1 MNKIVKLNKLHIIIL
16 GVLSAF
22 AVFSMDFYLPGL
34 PQLQRDLHT
43 TTSLS
48 QMTITASLIGLGL
61 GQLFVGPWSDRI
73 GRRKPLLIGTIVF
86 GLTSIAIIF
95 STTIWFMIGMRFLQ
109 GLAGSVGIVL
119 SLAVITDTFSGHDLT
134 RNVTINQTI
143 NGVFPVIAP
152 VLGGIVVAAA
162 NWQMTFW
169 ILGGL
174 GLLLFIAVQFYLPET
189 RIVEQRKNDGHQ
201 RNYRD
206 LFRNRKLMTYMLI
219 QSLMMAALFAY
230 IAGSAFVLED
240 IFKVSVTTFG
250 IIYAINGFGIAMMT
264 MVAGWLANKWG
275 EYKTLG
281 YFIFYGLLGGV
292 LLGVSLLFG
301 KHLLLVLVPFFMIV
315 SAIGGIQG
323 MTTALAMAD
332 QHHNPGSASAML
344 GMTRYAVGGV
354 MSPLV
359 GLFGS
364 SSYLPLAVM
373 IIVVQLF
380 AFVIFVQDAVRLK
393 RRPNIL

>member
-1 MNKIVKLNKLHIIIL
+1 LNKIVKLNKLHIIIL

-152 VLGGIVVAAA
+152 VLGGIVVAAT

-189 RIVEQRKNDGHQ
+189 RIVEQRKHNGHQ

-206 LFRNRKLMTYMLI
+206 LFRNKKFMTYMLI

-292 LLGVSLLFG
+292 LLGMSLLFG

-364 SSYLPLAVM
+364 TSYFPLAVM
-373 IIVVQLF
+373 IIVVQLI
-380 AFVIFVQDAVRLK
+380 AFVIFVQDDVRVK
-393 RRPNIL
+393 RRPNEF

>member
-1 MNKIVKLNKLHIIIL
+1 LNKIVKLNKLHIIIL